1 MKKSLFK
8 CRTNGIIREFYN
20 KLLQMKI
27 IIPIKRVLDPYTQAR
42 IDKQTQMV
50 DLTNAKMAMN
60 PFCEIAVEEALKLQE
75 SGVAS
80 ETIAISIGTDKTV
93 DTLRTALAM
102 GIDRAIFIKTE
113 SDLDLQPLHL
123 GKILASIIKREEAA
137 LIIMGKQAVDND
149 NNQTGQIIS
158 GILNY
163 SLGTFISKFSLSDD
177 AQSIEVSREIDSGIE
192 VRRLNLPAIVTVDL
206 RLNEPRYAS
215 LPNIM
220 KARSKP
226 LETIELSSLD
236 IDVTPR
242 VRVISVEESGTKDR
256 AAKQVS
262 SAKELLEE
270 LNQMGVL

>member
-1 MKKSLFK
+1 
-8 CRTNGIIREFYN
+8 
-20 KLLQMKI
+20 MKI
-27 IIPIKRVLDPYTQAR
+27 IIPIKRVLDPYTRAR
-42 IDKQTQMV
+42 VDKQTQMV

-102 GIDRAIFIKTE
+102 GVDRAIFIKTE
-113 SDLDLQPLHL
+113 ADLDLQPLHL
-123 GKILASIIKREEAA
+123 GKILASIIKREEAV

>member
-1 MKKSLFK
+1 
-8 CRTNGIIREFYN
+8 
-20 KLLQMKI
+20 MKI

-42 IDKQTQMV
+42 VDKQTQTV
-50 DLTNAKMAMN
+50 DLSNAKMAMN
-60 PFCEIAVEEALKLQE
+60 PFCEIAVEEALRLKE
-75 SGVAS
+75 SGSAS
-80 ETIAISIGTDKTV
+80 ETIAVSIGTDKTV

-102 GIDRAIFIKTE
+102 GVDRAIFIKTE
-113 SDLDLQPLHL
+113 SDLNLQPLHIS
-123 GKILASIIKREEAA
+123 KILAEIVKREEAS
-137 LIIMGKQAVDND
+137 LVIMGKQAVDND
-149 NNQTGQIIS
+149 NNQTGQMLS
-158 GILNY
+158 GLLDY

-177 AQSIEVSREIDSGIE
+177 KQNIQVSREIDSGIE
-192 VRRLNLPAIVTVDL
+192 TRQLSIPAIVTVDL

-226 LETIELSSLD
+226 LETIELSSFD
-236 IDVTPR
+236 IDTSPR
-242 VRVISVEESGTKDR
+242 VKIISVVESGTKDR